1 MNGRYEKF
9 RETKQ
14 AALKLRIALE
24 EYFREEADTGSPPR
38 ETEEETAK
46 EWQDYEAYL
55 RRRVRPAA
63 EELMEQNRI
72 EAILQMEE
80 MGWLDGGVLE
90 QLIAA
95 ASEKNKTACWM
106 ALVKRKGE
114 RYGFGSRD
122 FSLEPEQ

>member
-1 MNGRYEKF
+1 MGEMLGNMESLNELWGECFVMNCRYEKF

-46 EWQDYEAYL
+46 ERQDYEAYL

-72 EAILQMEE
+72 EVILQMEE
-80 MGWLDGGVLE
+80 MGL
-90 QLIAA
+90 A
-95 ASEKNKTACWM
+95 
-106 ALVKRKGE
+106 
-114 RYGFGSRD
+114 
-122 FSLEPEQ
+122 

>member
-1 MNGRYEKF
+1 MNCRYEKF

-24 EYFREEADTGSPPR
+24 EYFRE
-38 ETEEETAK
+38 TEEETAK
-46 EWQDYEAYL
+46 ERQDYEAYL

-72 EAILQMEE
+72 EVILQMEE

-95 ASEKNKTACWM
+95 ASEKDKTACWM